1 MKRIYD
7 WDAKFQ
13 LRNYTVADLL
23 NCKGRKILTQTTANS
38 MEEAAA
44 AKDAELDLIMG
55 NAINTAA
62 VRQGAPDMFFTAAVP
77 LPDYPTETDVLKAAF
92 SAMKNGA
99 DSIYTARGPHIVE
112 MLAKEEIPVMCHL
125 GLVPRRSTWKGGLR
139 AIGRDADE
147 AMTLLQNFKDMENA
161 GAFSVEAE
169 VIVAEVMTEISKRT
183 SLLTSSLGSG
193 SGGDIIYLFQNDI
206 CGEQLS
212 SPRHAQ
218 AFGNI
223 HMLNEEIK
231 KERRRALK
239 AFNDAAKSGS
249 FPSKKTTTHMQPR
262 EYESFLER
270 LEKLKKR

>member
-125 GLVPRRSTWKGGLR
+125 GLVPRRSTWKG
-139 AIGRDADE
+139 
-147 AMTLLQNFKDMENA
+147 
-161 GAFSVEAE
+161 VE
-169 VIVAEVMTEISKRT
+169 SYRT
-183 SLLTSSLGSG
+183 R
-193 SGGDIIYLFQNDI
+193 
-206 CGEQLS
+206 C
-212 SPRHAQ
+212 R
-218 AFGNI
+218 
-223 HMLNEEIK
+223 
-231 KERRRALK
+231 
-239 AFNDAAKSGS
+239 
-249 FPSKKTTTHMQPR
+249 
-262 EYESFLER
+262 
-270 LEKLKKR
+270 

>member
-13 LRNYTVADLL
+13 LRNYTVTDLL
-23 NCKGRKILTQTTANS
+23 NCKGKKILTQTTANS
-38 MEEAAA
+38 IEEAAA

-55 NAINTAA
+55 NAVNTAA

-212 SPRHAQ
+212 SPRHAR
-218 AFGNI
+218 AFGNVYR
-223 HMLNEEIK
+223 LNEEIK